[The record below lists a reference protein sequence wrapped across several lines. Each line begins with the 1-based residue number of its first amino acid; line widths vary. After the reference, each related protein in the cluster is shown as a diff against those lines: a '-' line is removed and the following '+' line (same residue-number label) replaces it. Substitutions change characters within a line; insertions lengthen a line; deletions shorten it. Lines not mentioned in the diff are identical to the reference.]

1 MNLYLRYFDDETLVH
16 NVDEALDFLSS
27 LSEINLTQELAD
39 DLREYANGNVLF
51 PKRYKVRSRVYFIVI
66 KTEAQ
71 TMQDFKDKKAVRSRS
86 SQITEEQEKEQ
97 RKLDEVLHGWYEGT
111 LKFKRGV
118 MNHLGKCEYRDTTFT
133 ARCVAES
140 QRDCYDKIVA
150 HLLTRVD
157 KRSQFPTIKGNN
169 FKCNFLG
176 LLKVD
181 DNK

>member
-71 TMQDFKDKKAVRSRS
+71 TM
-86 SQITEEQEKEQ
+86 
-97 RKLDEVLHGWYEGT
+97 
-111 LKFKRGV
+111 
-118 MNHLGKCEYRDTTFT
+118 
-133 ARCVAES
+133 
-140 QRDCYDKIVA
+140 
-150 HLLTRVD
+150 
-157 KRSQFPTIKGNN
+157 
-169 FKCNFLG
+169 
-176 LLKVD
+176 
-181 DNK
+181 